1 MTHSIFTNHN
11 CHKCT
16 SYWGT
21 THDYVWCILLT
32 SLPSCAGKEE
42 LTQPE
47 VVGQS
52 EGRSPDP
59 SFPVVH
65 AGVWLVS
72 ERTLA
77 NLQAL
82 LWFWQIVTYVV
93 LNSLLPETLL
103 SVTFLSEYL
112 QVDRPSISGRMLLF
126 YKNQLRSY

>member
-1 MTHSIFTNHN
+1 M
-11 CHKCT
+11 
-16 SYWGT
+16 
-21 THDYVWCILLT
+21 
-32 SLPSCAGKEE
+32 
-42 LTQPE
+42 
-47 VVGQS
+47 
-52 EGRSPDP
+52 
-59 SFPVVH
+59 VH

-112 QVDRPSISGRMLLF
+112 QVDRPSISGRMLPF